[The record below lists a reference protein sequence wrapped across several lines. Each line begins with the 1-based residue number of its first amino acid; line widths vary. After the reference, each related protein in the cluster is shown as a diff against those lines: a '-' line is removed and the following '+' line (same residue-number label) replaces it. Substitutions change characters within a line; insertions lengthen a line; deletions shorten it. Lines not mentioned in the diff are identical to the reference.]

1 MLVGF
6 LTYET
11 QTAANNGRYLQE
23 NQLKYMILCNS
34 CITIS
39 NLIAILIF
47 QITFFSQVTGANK
60 ILLFYTTLKEKT
72 VKTHPNKKSV
82 SCLNL
87 NDFPREITNA
97 AIQIL
102 NSKAENDR
110 LAIIEANAENE
121 TTAELK
127 KDMQRLEDKLDKI
140 MNALRISQ

>member
-1 MLVGF
+1 M
-6 LTYET
+6 
-11 QTAANNGRYLQE
+11 QE
-23 NQLKYMILCNS
+23 NQLTYMILCNS

-39 NLIAILIF
+39 NLIVILIF

>member
-1 MLVGF
+1 
-6 LTYET
+6 
-11 QTAANNGRYLQE
+11 
-23 NQLKYMILCNS
+23 MILGNS

-39 NLIAILIF
+39 NLIVILTF

-72 VKTHPNKKSV
+72 VKTHPNRKSV

-102 NSKAENDR
+102 NSRAENDR
-110 LAIIEANAENE
+110 LAMIEANAENK
-121 TTAELK
+121 TTTEFK
-127 KDMQRLEDKLDKI
+127 KDMQRLEEKLDKI

>member
-1 MLVGF
+1 M
-6 LTYET
+6 
-11 QTAANNGRYLQE
+11 QE
-23 NQLKYMILCNS
+23 NKLTYMILCNS

-39 NLIAILIF
+39 NLILILIF
-47 QITFFSQVTGANK
+47 QVIIFFSQVTGANK

-72 VKTHPNKKSV
+72 VKTHPNRKSV

-102 NSKAENDR
+102 NSKAENER
-110 LAIIEANAENE
+110 LARIEANAENE
-121 TTAELK
+121 TTTELK
-127 KDMQRLEDKLDKI
+127 KDIQRLEDKLDKI

>member
-1 MLVGF
+1 
-6 LTYET
+6 
-11 QTAANNGRYLQE
+11 
-23 NQLKYMILCNS
+23 MILCNS

-72 VKTHPNKKSV
+72 VKTHPNRKSV

-127 KDMQRLEDKLDKI
+127 KDIQRLEDKLDKI

>member
-1 MLVGF
+1 M
-6 LTYET
+6 
-11 QTAANNGRYLQE
+11 QE
-23 NQLKYMILCNS
+23 NQLTYMILCNS

-72 VKTHPNKKSV
+72 VKTHPNRKSV